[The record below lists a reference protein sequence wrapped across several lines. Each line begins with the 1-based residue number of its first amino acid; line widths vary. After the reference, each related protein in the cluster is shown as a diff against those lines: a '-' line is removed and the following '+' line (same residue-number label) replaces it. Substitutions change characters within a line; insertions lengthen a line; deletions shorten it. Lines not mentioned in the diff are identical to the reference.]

1 MQHESPRDW
10 YYIKLAMMAVFIF
23 GDLFI
28 NSKAEY
34 EALRVHED
42 TTSQQQLDFHGSTPF
57 EEMRQLEIILFGSS
71 ILLQASIFSAF
82 FLILVDTFP
91 FQVGLLGVVSKQFK
105 HILMAQGVY
114 SLMTII
120 VGAMR
125 LVSWSTKA
133 II

>member
-1 MQHESPRDW
+1 MQQESPRDW

-34 EALRVHED
+34 EVLRVNED

-57 EEMRQLEIILFGSS
+57 EEIRQFQIILFGCS

-82 FLILVDTFP
+82 FLILVNTFP
-91 FQVGLLGVVSKQFK
+91 FQVGLLGVVGKQFK
-105 HILMAQGVY
+105 HMLMAQGVY

-125 LVSWSTKA
+125 LVSVIRA